1 MSDAQPPAIGDIVED
16 MVCEKCGENYIW
28 ERDFHPRGG
37 GKLVPGHRCAAQGSG
52 MFGIK
57 RIVRELN

>member
-1 MSDAQPPAIGDIVED
+1 MPSPGDVVED
-16 MVCEKCGENYIW
+16 MTCNKCGEPYKY

-37 GKLVPGHRCAAQGSG
+37 GRLVPGHRCRAQGSE

-57 RIVRELN
+57 RIVRGLQ